1 MKKLL
6 AFAMAM
12 LLSASVL
19 AWPTKPITLIVP
31 SPAGGLLDKYARA
44 IQKDFQDKV
53 TQQVEV
59 IYLPGAANAV
69 AVAHVQGRP
78 NDNHTFIISDA
89 GFVVGPALVGTKTYR
104 EFVPLTLIGESPYVM
119 FTANKDTNKIKQQIK
134 NKSTI
139 NVGVANQAEIWLNDL
154 KSPTTLNPIP
164 YKGAAP
170 MMIDILPGHTEYG
183 ILAYTGMVTTS
194 TDGQVTPILVFGDRR
209 LPQLPNTP
217 TATEMGFSGTY
228 TTNWYSIWARQDTA
242 PEAIA
247 AMSKLTQQTVAA
259 RFKDFPGLTILNHGP
274 QKTAEYANREIQ
286 IFERIAEK
294 NKK

>member
-6 AFAMAM
+6 TFFATL
-12 LLSASVL
+12 LLSLSVV
-19 AWPTKPITLIVP
+19 AWPTRPITLIVP
-31 SPAGGLLDKYARA
+31 SPPGGLIDKFARV

-53 TQQVEV
+53 TQPVE
-59 IYLPGAANAV
+59 IMYLPGAANAV

-104 EFVPLTLIGESPYVM
+104 DFVPVALIGESPYVM
-119 FTANKDTNKIKQQIK
+119 FTANKDNRFRQQIR
-134 NKSTI
+134 NRDMI

-154 KSPTTLNPIP
+154 KSPMPLNPIP

-170 MMIDILPGHTEYG
+170 MMLDVIPGHTEYG

-194 TDGQVTPILVFGDRR
+194 TDGQVTPVLVFGDRR
-209 LPQLPNTP
+209 LAALPNIP

-228 TTNWYSIWARQDTA
+228 TTNWYPIYAKQDTDPKA
-242 PEAIA
+242 VT
-247 AMSKLTQQTVAA
+247 AMSRLVQQTVGSKF
-259 RFKDFPGLTILNHGP
+259 RDFPGLTILNYGP
-274 QKTAEYANREIQ
+274 QKTGEYASREIR

-294 NKK
+294 TKQ